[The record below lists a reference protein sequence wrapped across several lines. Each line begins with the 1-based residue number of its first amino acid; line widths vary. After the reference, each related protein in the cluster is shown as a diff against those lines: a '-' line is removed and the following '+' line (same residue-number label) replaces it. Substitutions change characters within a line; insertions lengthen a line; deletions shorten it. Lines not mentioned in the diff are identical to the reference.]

1 VDKDGHL
8 WYDVSMKGMY
18 ELDINASKVP
28 YFSRKH
34 VAHMVHVHPRTV
46 RRWITDGRI
55 EAQRFGYGGA
65 WYVGLPEINR
75 VRGIHALP
83 KLTTQSACKI
93 FLSY

>member
-1 VDKDGHL
+1 
-8 WYDVSMKGMY
+8 MKGMY
-18 ELDINASKVP
+18 ELDSLASKVP

-46 RRWITDGRI
+46 RRWIADGRI
-55 EAQRFGYGGA
+55 DAKQFGYGGA

-75 VRGIHALP
+75 VRKIHALP
-83 KLTTQSACKI
+83 ELTTDAACKI